1 VKFTLNWLKEHL
13 ETDASLD
20 EIVEGLMG
28 IGLEVEDV
36 HDPAKLLAPFTVAKV
51 REARQHPDADRL
63 RVCDVETA
71 QGLVQVVCGAPNART
86 GMTGIFAAPGSHIPG
101 INVDLEVGVIRG
113 VKSAGMLLSE
123 RELMISDNH
132 EGIIDLDGDFAV
144 GTPGG
149 RRAGPRRSRDP
160 RQRDA
165 QPAGRARRL
174 RDRPRPRRQGLGRLA
189 PLKVEKV
196 AGGYDS
202 PVSVRIADTARLPD
216 VRRPAFPRASQR
228 AVAGLDAGPPQGHRL
243 APHLGA
249 GRHHQLRHV
258 RLCPAAARLRRRQAD
273 RRHHRQAV
281 AAGRDDR
288 GARRPH
294 L

>member
-20 EIVEGLMG
+20 QIVEGLMG

-36 HDPAKLLAPFTVAKV
+36 HDPAKLLAPFTVARV

-144 GTPGG
+144 GTPAAAALGLDDPVIHVSVTPNRPDALG
-149 RRAGPRRSRDP
+149 VYGIARDL
-160 RQRDA
+160 A
-165 QPAGRARRL
+165 AK
-174 RDRPRPRRQGLGRLA
+174 GLGRLA

-202 PVSVRIADTARLPD
+202 PVSVRIADT
-216 VRRPAFPRASQR
+216 
-228 AVAGLDAGPPQGHRL
+228 DACPMFV
-243 APHLGA
+243 
-249 GRHHQLRHV
+249 GRHFRKLRNG
-258 RLCPAAARLRRRQAD
+258 PSPDWMQARLRAIGLRPISALVDITNYVTFAFARPLHVFD
-273 RRHHRQAV
+273 
-281 AAGRDDR
+281 AAS
-288 GARRPH
+288 
-294 L
+294 